1 MNPMPEIPE
10 PAVSAT
16 SNGTARWPEVVIA
29 LVSAAALGF
38 LIYLIYGRES
48 IGTVSAVLAFLPAL
62 NAACTATTTV
72 LIVLGL
78 QAIGRG
84 DREAHRRR
92 MLSAFA
98 TSALFLVGY
107 ILYHTFH
114 GETKF
119 PGQGVVRPVYFAIL
133 ISHIVLSAIALPMI
147 MTTFWFA
154 LSNQLVRHV
163 KLSRWTYPIW
173 LYVSITGVVIF
184 FMLKAYTN

>member
-1 MNPMPEIPE
+1 MTQDFESTRSKAPEIL
-10 PAVSAT
+10 
-16 SNGTARWPEVVIA
+16 IA

-38 LIYLIYGRES
+38 LVYLIYGRDAT
-48 IGTVSAVLAFLPAL
+48 GTTNGFLAFLPAL
-62 NAACTATTTV
+62 NAACNAVTTV

-78 QAIGRG
+78 SAIGRG

-98 TSALFLVGY
+98 TSALFLIGY
-107 ILYHTFH
+107 IVYHAFH

-119 PGQGVVRPVYFAIL
+119 PGQGFIRPVYFSIL
-133 ISHIVLSAIALPMI
+133 ISHIVLSAMALPMI
-147 MTTFWFA
+147 LTTFWFA

-173 LYVSITGVVIF
+173 LYVSITGVVVF
-184 FMLKAYTN
+184 FILNAYT

>member
-1 MNPMPEIPE
+1 MNHAPDLASDDTRSKLPEIL
-10 PAVSAT
+10 
-16 SNGTARWPEVVIA
+16 IA

-38 LIYLIYGRES
+38 LVYLIYGRDAGDVE
-48 IGTVSAVLAFLPAL
+48 GGGFLAFLPAL
-62 NAACTATTTV
+62 NAACNAVTSL

-78 QAIGRG
+78 AAIGRG

-98 TSALFLVGY
+98 TSALFLIGY
-107 ILYHTFH
+107 ITYHAFQ

-119 PGQGVVRPVYFAIL
+119 PGQGLVRPLYFSIL
-133 ISHIVLSAIALPMI
+133 ISHIVLSAVVLPMI
-147 MTTFWFA
+147 LATFWFA

-163 KLSRWTYPIW
+163 RLSRWTYPIW

-184 FMLKAYTN
+184 FMLKAYTT